1 MYNEEKKLITDIQR
15 RKDLD
20 SNLGLFADVA
30 SKVNFEYAC
39 QKFTLNFLT
48 LKDMHMDGYVPDDSY
63 IAYCETVIDKIA
75 SDYLA
80 DYKEARLETAD
91 DDIKLV
97 AEVRDAITRK
107 MKVLTSYTDAF
118 EMYEYILNR
127 KEYGYPEN
135 MTEEL
140 QSELDEIDADEF
152 ADEIFRFVFADSDK
166 VAVNSKLQGLIGQ
179 LPIRMT
185 KNRFYDILGDTLDIY
200 NGVEKESLDQFI
212 DMVESTALIKLPD
225 GFDTEYS
232 DLYNALGILKQAD
245 YAQLSY
251 EDYRKLAD
259 VLDRSAQFLNSV
271 VTEYMLIVEL
281 INDLYVMLLAI
292 SIRNNTS
299 EKCHKAME
307 VVAGAIKAEE
317 GELESV
323 YTMLNDIVGEQEAAG
338 EHKVML
344 ESAVYDITTGYMED
358 ITRVGLEGTY
368 RALEKMDKLL
378 SGSMFVDIDN
388 VAVAGVLKVDSDY
401 IAGCKEKLVSEFADL
416 FAQNSMTV
424 NRALMAKIL
433 SNIPVFFNTTD
444 EIKEYIQG
452 SLTRCREKSELLA
465 DYMVI
470 KQMMEE

>member
-1 MYNEEKKLITDIQR
+1 MYNEEKKLITDINR
-15 RKDLD
+15 KKDLD

-30 SKVNFEYAC
+30 FKANFEYAC
-39 QKFTLNFLT
+39 QKFTLNYLT
-48 LKDMHMDGYVPDDSY
+48 LKDMHMDGDVPDDQY
-63 IAYCETVIDKIA
+63 IAHCQTVIDKLA

-80 DYKEARLETAD
+80 DGKIEDVDSDIRL
-91 DDIKLV
+91 IS
-97 AEVRDAITRK
+97 EVRDTITRK

-135 MTEEL
+135 MTDEL
-140 QSELDEIDADEF
+140 KKELEGIDAGAF

-166 VAVNSKLQGLIGQ
+166 VAVNSKLQSLIGQ

-212 DMVESTALIKLPD
+212 DMIESTALIKLPE
-225 GFDTEYS
+225 GFETEYP
-232 DLYNALGILKQAD
+232 DLHNALDILRDAD
-245 YAQLSY
+245 YTHLGV

-281 INDLYVMLLAI
+281 VNDLYVMLLAI
-292 SIRNNTS
+292 SVRDNTS
-299 EKCHKAME
+299 DKCHKAME
-307 VVAGAIKAEE
+307 VIASAVRTGD
-317 GELESV
+317 GELETV
-323 YTMLNDIVGEQEAAG
+323 YTMLNDIVGEQEIAG

-344 ESAVYDITTGYMED
+344 ESAVYDITTGFMDY
-358 ITRVGLEGTY
+358 ITGIGLDETY
-368 RALEKMDKLL
+368 RSLEKMDKLL

-388 VAVAGVLKVDSDY
+388 VAIAGVLKVDSDY
-401 IAGCKEKLVSEFADL
+401 IAACKEKLADEFSKL
-416 FAQNSMTV
+416 FERNSMTV
-424 NRALMAKIL
+424 NRAIMAKIL

-452 SLTRCREKSELLA
+452 SLSRCSEQSELLA
-465 DYMVI
+465 DYIVI

>member
-1 MYNEEKKLITDIQR
+1 
-15 RKDLD
+15 
-20 SNLGLFADVA
+20 
-30 SKVNFEYAC
+30 
-39 QKFTLNFLT
+39 
-48 LKDMHMDGYVPDDSY
+48 
-63 IAYCETVIDKIA
+63 
-75 SDYLA
+75 
-80 DYKEARLETAD
+80 
-91 DDIKLV
+91 
-97 AEVRDAITRK
+97 
-107 MKVLTSYTDAF
+107 
-118 EMYEYILNR
+118 
-127 KEYGYPEN
+127 
-135 MTEEL
+135 
-140 QSELDEIDADEF
+140 
-152 ADEIFRFVFADSDK
+152 
-166 VAVNSKLQGLIGQ
+166 
-179 LPIRMT
+179 
-185 KNRFYDILGDTLDIY
+185 
-200 NGVEKESLDQFI
+200 
-212 DMVESTALIKLPD
+212 MVESTALIKLPD
-225 GFDTEYS
+225 GFDTEYP

>member
-30 SKVNFEYAC
+30 SKANFEYAC

-48 LKDMHMDGYVPDDSY
+48 LKDMHMDGDVPDDSY
-63 IAYCETVIDKIA
+63 IAHCETVIDKIA

-80 DYKEARLETAD
+80 DYEEARLETAD

-97 AEVRDAITRK
+97 AEVRDTITRK

-152 ADEIFRFVFADSDK
+152 ADEIFRFIFADSDK
-166 VAVNSKLQGLIGQ
+166 VAVNSKLQALIGQ

-225 GFDTEYS
+225 GFDTEYP
-232 DLYNALGILKQAD
+232 DLYNALGILRQAD

-358 ITRVGLEGTY
+358 ITRVGLDGTY

>member
-1 MYNEEKKLITDIQR
+1 MYNEEKKLITDIKR
-15 RKDLD
+15 KKDLD
-20 SNLGLFADVA
+20 TNLGVFADVA
-30 SKVNFEYAC
+30 FKANFEYAC
-39 QKFTLNFLT
+39 QKFTLNYLT
-48 LKDMHMDGYVPDDSY
+48 LKDMHMEGDVPDEPY
-63 IAYCETVIDKIA
+63 IAHCQTVIDKLA

-80 DYKEARLETAD
+80 DGNIKDVDSDIRLISD
-91 DDIKLV
+91 
-97 AEVRDAITRK
+97 VRDTITRK

-135 MTEEL
+135 MTDEL
-140 QSELDEIDADEF
+140 KKELEGIDAGAF

-166 VAVNSKLQGLIGQ
+166 VAVNSKLQSLIGQ

-212 DMVESTALIKLPD
+212 DMVESTALIKLPE
-225 GFDTEYS
+225 GFETEYP
-232 DLYNALGILKQAD
+232 DLRNALGILRDAD
-245 YAQLSY
+245 YAQLCA

-281 INDLYVMLLAI
+281 VNDLYVMLLAI
-292 SIRNNTS
+292 SVRNNTS
-299 EKCHKAME
+299 DKCHKAME
-307 VVAGAIKAEE
+307 VIASAVRADD
-317 GELESV
+317 GELETV
-323 YTMLNDIVGEQEAAG
+323 YTMLNDIVGEQEIAG

-344 ESAVYDITTGYMED
+344 ESAVYDITTGFIDD
-358 ITRVGLEGTY
+358 ITRIGLDETY
-368 RALEKMDKLL
+368 RSLEKMDKLL

-388 VAVAGVLKVDSDY
+388 IAIAGVIKVDSDY
-401 IAGCKEKLVSEFADL
+401 IAACKEKLADEFAKL
-416 FAQNSMTV
+416 FERNSMTV
-424 NRALMAKIL
+424 NRAIMAKIL

-452 SLTRCREKSELLA
+452 SLSRCSEQSEFLA
-465 DYMVI
+465 DYIVI